1 MIGFPESCVCPY
13 TDIASSLSFH
23 VLYAYI
29 SVLTS
34 HTDIHLPSNRSPG
47 STTPKQ
53 LCSWRRR
60 VRRSARLPVSCSYAR
75 VSASCD
81 TTALIQLQEHARTF
95 VRTYSTCV
103 AVPHH
108 WNTRPFRTRHSK
120 RDGFGSGQ
128 AQASSSPARCP
139 TRQVREVRVVPVPP
153 PATGRMLPRE
163 SEIDGAPLHLARPR
177 TRVQSNPNP
186 DADAGWG
193 KEASERIRIYKFA
206 VPRLTAPSYRS
217 RRANLLNRGPHLIS
231 STPPPCSYSGP
242 LSPLTDVRLQGP
254 PSLDLHYFTHIL
266 PHGSTV
272 VSTGVS
278 TSCQQQCRYRDAS
291 SLP

>member
-1 MIGFPESCVCPY
+1 M
-13 TDIASSLSFH
+13 
-23 VLYAYI
+23 YAYCI
-29 SVLTS
+29 SAYLHRIQIS
-34 HTDIHLPSNRSPG
+34 ACLPIGHRAPPHRNSDVAGDAEPVAARACQSP
-47 STTPKQ
+47 
-53 LCSWRRR
+53 
-60 VRRSARLPVSCSYAR
+60 

-81 TTALIQLQEHARTF
+81 TTALIQLQEHARLHVCTYILN
-95 VRTYSTCV
+95 VRRYHTAGTLAPPELDTV
-103 AVPHH
+103 
-108 WNTRPFRTRHSK
+108 K
-120 RDGFGSGQ
+120 GM
-128 AQASSSPARCP
+128 ASDPDKPKPRA
-139 TRQVREVRVVPVPP
+139 
-153 PATGRMLPRE
+153 LPRAAQRGRCEKSE
-163 SEIDGAPLHLARPR
+163 SCQFLLRPR
-177 TRVQSNPNP
+177 VECFRERARLMALRCISRGHGRGCRIIQMRMRG
-186 DADAGWG
+186 GWG

>member
-1 MIGFPESCVCPY
+1 MYCMRISAYLHRIQISICLPIGHRAPPHRNSYVAGDAESV
-13 TDIASSLSFH
+13 A
-23 VLYAYI
+23 
-29 SVLTS
+29 
-34 HTDIHLPSNRSPG
+34 
-47 STTPKQ
+47 
-53 LCSWRRR
+53 
-60 VRRSARLPVSCSYAR
+60 ARAC
-75 VSASCD
+75 
-81 TTALIQLQEHARTF
+81 Q
-95 VRTYSTCV
+95 
-103 AVPHH
+103 
-108 WNTRPFRTRHSK
+108 
-120 RDGFGSGQ
+120 
-128 AQASSSPARCP
+128 SPARTRACP
-139 TRQVREVRVVPVPP
+139 HRATQQHSSSFRNTHVRLYVRTQRVWRYHTIGTLAPSELDTLKGMASDPDKP
-153 PATGRMLPRE
+153 KPRALPRAAQRGRCEKSE
-163 SEIDGAPLHLARPR
+163 SCQFLLRPR
-177 TRVQSNPNP
+177 VECFRERARLMALRCISRGHGRGCRIIQMRMRG
-186 DADAGWG
+186 GWG